1 LCIQDCKEEGGQ
13 AREEQARLSDVLPG
27 GATIIWGSAARPA
40 WFLQL
45 RTAEECAATA
55 SKACENVLSSK
66 QQKLCHKAVLKAL
79 KKRQGSCQFKEL
91 RRHVLTAIDLSEN
104 VEVTRAACKRSI
116 KRFLKESDAWT
127 IRKGVVKLI

>member
-1 LCIQDCKEEGGQ
+1 M
-13 AREEQARLSDVLPG
+13 SDVLPG